1 MPVCFLIQYT
11 LSFYVRHL
19 VLTHA
24 SFRGVHTELFTCS
37 PLSFF
42 PSTLPPSLPSPC
54 CRQNSCSNFVSFV
67 ENMNTFWVCD
77 NKIIDSCVWKRPAE
91 SSSVDAHLPR
101 TQGGSYNQHL
111 FGSCFVPLTLGA
123 GNTPNK
129 QKLCPHR
136 AYIRVNTS
144 VHMEYFHVKLMDI
157 LQ

>member
-1 MPVCFLIQYT
+1 MLPNTIYSFFLRRTPCPNSCFLQRSAYGT
-11 LSFYVRHL
+11 LHL
-19 VLTHA
+19 FPPLLLSLHP
-24 SFRGVHTELFTCS
+24 SSLS
-37 PLSFF
+37 PLS
-42 PSTLPPSLPSPC
+42 LLSPKLMLKFC
-54 CRQNSCSNFVSFV
+54 FLCRKYEHLLGLC
-67 ENMNTFWVCD
+67 

-144 VHMEYFHVKLMDI
+144 VHMEYFHVKLTDI